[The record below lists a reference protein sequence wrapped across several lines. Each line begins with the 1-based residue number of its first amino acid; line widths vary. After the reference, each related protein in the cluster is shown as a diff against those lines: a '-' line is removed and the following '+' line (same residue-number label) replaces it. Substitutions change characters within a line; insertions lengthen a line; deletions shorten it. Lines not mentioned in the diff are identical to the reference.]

1 MILPSLA
8 VAQSAYS
15 NQTKQNLYTSS
26 IPTNPDDVINS
37 IIQNSIIQ
45 SSQQTIPTYQI
56 QTIPTYQINP
66 GWSYTLIENDF
77 DDNVFRTARALSK
90 DLNAMLIVSYN
101 NKDKSYQNP
110 IVGVQLSGD
119 IDGRVWHTFHCMQTC
134 PTIDMNVDGK
144 KYQNMGTEDAGYL
157 MLAFKN
163 PKTVLNR
170 IKNGETIKIRINQ
183 YRNEL
188 YYEFNIADQFSIDQL
203 KQQ

>member
-1 MILPSLA
+1 MKYLSIIASFLIILPSLA

-15 NQTKQNLYTSS
+15 SQTKQNLYTSS
-26 IPTNPDDVINS
+26 IPINPDDVINS
-37 IIQNSIIQ
+37 IIQ
-45 SSQQTIPTYQI
+45 SSQ

-101 NKDKSYQNP
+101 DKDKSYQNP
-110 IVGVQLSGD
+110 IVGVQLSSD